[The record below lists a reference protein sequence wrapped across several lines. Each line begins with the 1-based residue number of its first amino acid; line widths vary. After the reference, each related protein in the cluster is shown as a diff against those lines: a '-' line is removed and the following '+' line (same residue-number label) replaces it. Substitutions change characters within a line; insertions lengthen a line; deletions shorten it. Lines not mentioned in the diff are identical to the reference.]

1 VREDLDGVRST
12 VQSSCPG
19 ARALRARETERSVDS
34 WNEIERPPVRGRCGP
49 LPSGESPPLCECPR
63 FEMSSVRA
71 SKMMDALFFTG
82 CAPRDRAR

>member
-1 VREDLDGVRST
+1 MSEDLDGVRST

-19 ARALRARETERSVDS
+19 ARALRAREPERSVDS

-49 LPSGESPPLCECPR
+49 LPSGASPPLHECLS
-63 FEMSSVRA
+63 FEISSVRA
-71 SKMMDALFFTG
+71 SKLMTAFFITG